1 MNSFIGKGMKRNKE
15 VDHNTFNYLQP
26 NNQVFGSGSSQ
37 IYEMN
42 DSFWN
47 KEGVNYSDTVS
58 F

>member
-1 MNSFIGKGMKRNKE
+1 MKRNKE